1 MEEGIS
7 SGGVEKMVIGL
18 GTMEEIWTVRIHV

>member
-7 SGGVEKMVIGL
+7 LVGVEKMVIVL
-18 GTMEEIWTVRIHV
+18 GTMEEIWTFRIHV